1 MRHTSGP
8 AFTQRPACESADFY
22 PRGPFPSGKM
32 VGSNERL
39 VNQLRRLGLSGYE
52 VKAYLALLEV
62 GGGTAKEVA
71 EAAGVPESRIY
82 EVINSLIEK
91 GWAVAERGR
100 PIRYRPQD
108 PEVAVRGSLMRIER
122 ELGELAR
129 SLIDELTPMFR
140 GGGKEEVPELVIVR
154 GEQDLWRRVRSTI
167 AKARRSLAVALPVI
181 PEEVADT
188 LLPVASVMKERGGS
202 VRVLVGNEVSSSE
215 LKRLAELAEVRKR
228 ELSFGGGVI
237 ADASEVVLI
246 LLEPDRPSPKVGIHS
261 AHSMLTML
269 AQTYFD
275 MLWSI
280 SQPVS

>member
-1 MRHTSGP
+1 VRLNYELHSVE
-8 AFTQRPACESADFY
+8 ESADFL
-22 PRGPFPSGKM
+22 PKRAFACGRM
-32 VGSNERL
+32 VGSDERL
-39 VNQLRRLGLSGYE
+39 VNQLRRFGLTGYE
-52 VKAYLALLEV
+52 VKAFLALLEI
-62 GGGTAKEVA
+62 GEGTAKEVA
-71 EAAGVPESRIY
+71 EAAGVPKSRIY

-100 PIRYRPQD
+100 PTRYRPQD
-108 PEVAVRGSLMRIER
+108 PEVAVRGNLMRLER
-122 ELGELAR
+122 ELDELAK
-129 SLIDELTPMFR
+129 SLIDELTPMFK
-140 GGGKEEVPELVIVR
+140 GAGKEEVPELVIVR
-154 GEQDLWRRVRSTI
+154 GEQDLWRRVKSTI
-167 AKARRSLAVALPVI
+167 AKARSSLAVALPVI

-188 LLPVASVMKERGGS
+188 LLPVASIMRERGGS
-202 VRVLVGNEVSSSE
+202 VRVLVGNEVSESDVRMLS
-215 LKRLAELAEVRKR
+215 ELAEVRRR

-246 LLEPDRPSPKVGIHS
+246 LLEPDKPRPKVGIHS